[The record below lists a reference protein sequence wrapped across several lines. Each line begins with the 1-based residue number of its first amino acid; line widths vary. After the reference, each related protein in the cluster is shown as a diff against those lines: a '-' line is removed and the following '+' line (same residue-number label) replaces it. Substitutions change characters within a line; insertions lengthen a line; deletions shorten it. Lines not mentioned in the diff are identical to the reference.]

1 MSKTSP
7 VGDGGGAV
15 GPYHRLRASHGMV
28 TAEFALGLLAVVPVM
43 VSVILLLAAASTQIK
58 ITEGARTAARMLA
71 RGDSEVAAREAVHAM
86 VPQANLDVAQRGDD
100 VVVDVRQTFRPASLL
115 PAFTLHGTAVTPVEG
130 ADDGA

>member
-1 MSKTSP
+1 VSEESF
-7 VGDGGGAV
+7 VGAGGGAV
-15 GPYHRLRASHGMV
+15 RPHHRLRASDGMV